1 MSGKLQNKVAVVT
14 GSGKGIGRAIAE
26 KFAGAGAS
34 LVCCDIDEVSAQSA
48 ASAIN
53 DAGGTAIGVRTD
65 VSDKSS
71 VEALVSTSLEK
82 FGHVDIVCNNA
93 GVLDDFTPL
102 GDVTDALWQR
112 IIGINLTGTFM
123 VSRAFLPGM
132 LERKAGTFVNLASM
146 AGLVAQAGGLA
157 YTVSKHGVIGLTR
170 QVSADYGPYGIRANA
185 ICPGA
190 IETDLS
196 RSFLQDAPEVLA
208 VVESVPAGRQG
219 KPEEIAD
226 LALYLAS
233 DESAFVY
240 GAAMV
245 IDGGWT
251 IR

>member
-1 MSGKLQNKVAVVT
+1 MADRLKNKVAVVT

-26 KFAGAGAS
+26 RFAAEGAN
-34 LVCCDIDEVSAQSA
+34 VVVCDIDEASAQAVAETINSNGGSA
-48 ASAIN
+48 V
-53 DAGGTAIGVRTD
+53 GLRVD
-65 VSDKSS
+65 VSDKAS
-71 VEALVSTSLEK
+71 VEALVTASIRH

-102 GDVTDALWQR
+102 GDVTDALWER
-112 IIGINLTGTFM
+112 IIGINLTGCFL

-132 LERKAGTFVNLASM
+132 IERKSGTFVNLASM
-146 AGLVAQAGGLA
+146 AGIVAQAGGLA
-157 YTVSKHGVIGLTR
+157 YTVSKHGVIGLTK
-170 QVSADYGPYGIRANA
+170 QVSADYGPAGIRANA

-196 RSFLQDAPEVLA
+196 RSFLKDAPEVLA

-219 KPEEIAD
+219 RPEEIAG
-226 LALYLAS
+226 LATYLAS
-233 DESAFVY
+233 DESSFVH
-240 GAAMV
+240 GASMV

>member
-1 MSGKLQNKVAVVT
+1 MANRLSNKIAVVT

-26 KFAGAGAS
+26 RFASEGAR
-34 LVCCDIDEVSAQSA
+34 VVVCDIDA
-48 ASAIN
+48 AAAISVAEGITASGGVA
-53 DAGGTAIGVRTD
+53 AGLQVD
-65 VSDKSS
+65 VSDKRS
-71 VEALVSTSLEK
+71 VEALVAASLQK
-82 FGHVDIVCNNA
+82 FGRVDIVCNNA

-102 GDVTDALWQR
+102 GDVSDELWQR
-112 IIGINLTGTFM
+112 VIGINLTGAFM
-123 VSRAFLPGM
+123 ISRAFLPGM
-132 LERKAGTFVNLASM
+132 LGQGGGTFVNLASM

-157 YTVSKHGVIGLTR
+157 YTVSKHGVIGLTK
-170 QVSADYGPYGIRANA
+170 QVSADYGPAGIRANA

-196 RSFLQDAPEVLA
+196 RSFLQNSPEVLA

-219 KPEEIAD
+219 RPAEIAD

-233 DESAFVY
+233 DESSFVH
-240 GAAMV
+240 GASMV

>member
-1 MSGKLQNKVAVVT
+1 MSERLSNKVALVT
-14 GSGKGIGRAIAE
+14 GSGKGIGQAIAE
-26 KFAGAGAS
+26 RFAREGAS
-34 LVCCDIDEVSAQSA
+34 VVVCDIHEQSA
-48 ASAIN
+48 KVVADRIN
-53 DAGGTAIGVRTD
+53 AAGGTAIGLHVD
-65 VSDKSS
+65 VSDKPS
-71 VEALVSTSLEK
+71 VEALLTASLER
-82 FGHVDIVCNNA
+82 FGRVDVVCNNA

-102 GDVTDALWQR
+102 GSVSDELWQR
-112 IIGINLTGTFM
+112 IIGINLTGCFL

-132 LERKAGTFVNLASM
+132 LERKSGTFVNLASM

-157 YTVSKHGVIGLTR
+157 YTVSKHGVIGLTK
-170 QVSADYGPYGIRANA
+170 QVSADYGPSGIRANA

-196 RSFLQDAPEVLA
+196 RSFLKDAPEVLA

-219 KPEEIAD
+219 RPEEIAE

-233 DESAFVY
+233 DESSFVH
-240 GAAMV
+240 GASMV

>member
-1 MSGKLQNKVAVVT
+1 MANRLSNKIAVVT

-26 KFAGAGAS
+26 RFASEGAR
-34 LVCCDIDEVSAQSA
+34 VVVCDIDAAA
-48 ASAIN
+48 ASSVAEGIT
-53 DAGGTAIGVRTD
+53 ATGGVAVGLQVD

-71 VEALVSTSLEK
+71 VEALVAGSLKE
-82 FGHVDIVCNNA
+82 FGRVDIVCNNA

-102 GDVTDALWQR
+102 GDVTDELWQR
-112 IIGINLTGTFM
+112 VIGINLTGAFM
-123 VSRAFLPGM
+123 ISRAFLPGM
-132 LERKAGTFVNLASM
+132 LQQGGGTFVNLASM

-157 YTVSKHGVIGLTR
+157 YTVSKHGVIGLTK
-170 QVSADYGPYGIRANA
+170 QVSADYGPAGIRANA

-196 RSFLQDAPEVLA
+196 RSFLQNSPEVLA

-219 KPEEIAD
+219 RPAEIAD

-233 DESAFVY
+233 DESSFVH
-240 GAAMV
+240 GASMV